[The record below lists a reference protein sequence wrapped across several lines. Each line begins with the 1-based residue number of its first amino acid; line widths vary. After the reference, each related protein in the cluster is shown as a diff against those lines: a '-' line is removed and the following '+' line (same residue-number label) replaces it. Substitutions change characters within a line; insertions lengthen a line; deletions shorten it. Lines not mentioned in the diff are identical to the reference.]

1 MGMGRRKDR
10 EKQRWRDRRE
20 VLDGILFILRTG
32 AAWADLPDR
41 YPPYQT
47 CHRRF
52 QQWVRSG
59 IMRGILEAVAGEL
72 RLRGGFHL
80 EEAFIDGSL
89 RPG

>member
-47 CHRRF
+47 CHCRF
-52 QQWVRSG
+52 QQWVLSG
-59 IMRGILEAVAGEL
+59 IMRGILGAVAEEL
-72 RLRGGFHL
+72 RLRGGT
-80 EEAFIDGSL
+80 
-89 RPG
+89 R